1 MPIADIFDC
10 IVPLLYYT
18 EAADGLIG
26 SFPGLKWLWISFRSD
41 KFSSCSKMLF
51 TRVNPR
57 YFPFKF
63 KGLESKEGYLDTYPL
78 NSDYF
83 S

>member
-1 MPIADIFDC
+1 MPIADILDC
-10 IVPLLYYT
+10 IVPLLYYY
-18 EAADGLIG
+18 EVLDGLNG
-26 SFPGLKWLWISFRSD
+26 SFSGLKWLWRSFRSD
-41 KFSSCSKMLF
+41 KFSSCYKMLF

-57 YFPFKF
+57 YLPFKF
-63 KGLESKEGYLDTYPL
+63 KGLESTEGYLDTYPL